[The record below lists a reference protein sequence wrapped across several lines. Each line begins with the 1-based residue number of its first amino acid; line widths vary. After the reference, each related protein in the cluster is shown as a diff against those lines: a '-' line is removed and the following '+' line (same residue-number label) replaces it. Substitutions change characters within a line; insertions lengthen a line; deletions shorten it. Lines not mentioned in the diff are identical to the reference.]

1 MRKKTII
8 SLVAVHLGLA
18 YVLACTDFPTTPAQ
32 PDPGEELAEVLNS
45 LRTTGITL
53 TQLPTIRASMGR
65 AEVPFGLMFAVDGE
79 LLEELQIV
87 APQELV
93 DELQIVVP
101 RKNRRAS
108 FILLD
113 QPGAGMLS
121 PPKVMQD
128 DGPDCVLDL
137 TESMTE
143 QEAADWLAC
152 VRNLSEECED
162 QEDRLVL
169 RATGEYDDDGN
180 ALYDITAILTYC
192 MDEDE
197 GGTH

>member
-1 MRKKTII
+1 MRKKTIVA
-8 SLVAVHLGLA
+8 LVAANLGLA
-18 YVLACTDFPTTPAQ
+18 CVIACTDFPTTPAQ

-87 APQELV
+87 
-93 DELQIVVP
+93 VP

-108 FILLD
+108 FVLLD

-121 PPKVMQD
+121 PQ
-128 DGPDCVLDL
+128 GHAGRR
-137 TESMTE
+137 T
-143 QEAADWLAC
+143 
-152 VRNLSEECED
+152 
-162 QEDRLVL
+162 RL
-169 RATGEYDDDGN
+169 
-180 ALYDITAILTYC
+180 C
-192 MDEDE
+192 S
-197 GGTH
+197 

>member
-1 MRKKTII
+1 MRKNTIVA
-8 SLVAVHLGLA
+8 LVAVNLGLA

-32 PDPGEELAEVLNS
+32 PDPAEELAEVING

-53 TQLPTIRASMGR
+53 TQIPTIRASTGR
-65 AEVPFGLMFAVDGE
+65 AEIPFGLMVVVDGE
-79 LLEELQIV
+79 MVEELQIIAPRELTKELQIV
-87 APQELV
+87 AP
-93 DELQIVVP
+93 
-101 RKNRRAS
+101 RKNRRVS
-108 FILLD
+108 FVLLD

-121 PPKVMQD
+121 PPKVIQD
-128 DGPDCVLDL
+128 DEPDCVLDL
-137 TESMTE
+137 TESMTQ

-152 VRNLSEECED
+152 VNNLSEECED

-169 RATGEYDDDGN
+169 RATGEYD